1 MWVARVNAGNCCSC
15 VVLSLTVFPC
25 AFFCSPESQG
35 VISGTVFL
43 IILFC
48 FIPVPFLSCFVG
60 NQCKGFPHDEVCPS
74 FRHLTLVFGLQRRAH
89 HLCSLLSLCS
99 WSVPFW
105 PSAAWSSWD
114 LLMMCS
120 TCAGDTSSCFPLWL
134 PYLCSWSISPTLA
147 TQSSSCPNHSE
158 VCLDCTW
165 ISVSCVI
172 AAAFT
177 FRGTWHPESL
187 YYALVIRKL
196 GHHRVPVHKAACS
209 TKIRSK
215 VIHEISS

>member
-1 MWVARVNAGNCCSC
+1 MSPVPVLPLVINGLLSALGCLATLKLIPAFKDHFISARLYGMDLNKTSKKEMWVTRVNAGNCCSC

-74 FRHLTLVFGLQRRAH
+74 FPHLTLVFELQNLTH
-89 HLCSLLSLCS
+89 HFCSLLSLCS
-99 WSVPFW
+99 WLVPFW
-105 PSAAWSSWD
+105 PSAAWSFWD

-134 PYLCSWSISPTLA
+134 PYLCSWCISPTLA
-147 TQSSSCPNHSE
+147 TQSS
-158 VCLDCTW
+158 
-165 ISVSCVI
+165 
-172 AAAFT
+172 
-177 FRGTWHPESL
+177 
-187 YYALVIRKL
+187 
-196 GHHRVPVHKAACS
+196 
-209 TKIRSK
+209 
-215 VIHEISS
+215 